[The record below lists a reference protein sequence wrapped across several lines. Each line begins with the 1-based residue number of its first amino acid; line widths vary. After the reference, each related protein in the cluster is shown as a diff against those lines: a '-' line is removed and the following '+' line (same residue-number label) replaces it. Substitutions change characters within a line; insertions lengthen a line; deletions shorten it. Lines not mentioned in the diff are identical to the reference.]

1 MAHRFAEGCAY
12 RLDQDTFQI
21 KHAQQLF
28 ESGSFTGFE
37 GVAGLLGPGVDGH
50 LGDEPVVAF
59 VGLDHRT
66 TQRLAIA
73 YLLV

>member
-1 MAHRFAEGCAY
+1 
-12 RLDQDTFQI
+12 
-21 KHAQQLF
+21 
-28 ESGSFTGFE
+28 
-37 GVAGLLGPGVDGH
+37 